1 MVTKLRL
8 AACVAG
14 IWQAR
19 NAFPFS
25 STAHAP
31 HTPMPQPNF
40 VPVRPKMILQDP
52 EQRSV
57 VIDIDGVSDTVNSD
71 ANFAHRRSLNPTKI
85 NLPPSFFQ
93 RASPP

>member
-1 MVTKLRL
+1 
-8 AACVAG
+8 
-14 IWQAR
+14 
-19 NAFPFS
+19 
-25 STAHAP
+25 
-31 HTPMPQPNF
+31 
-40 VPVRPKMILQDP
+40 MIPQDP

-57 VIDIDGVSDTVNSD
+57 VIDIDGMSDTVNSD